1 EGGGVVGVN
10 LIEIPVHDPG
20 DAAGGPI
27 GTHGHR
33 AGQVAEVVDGGL
45 RSRAQRAVG
54 IYDVGVGPTAIA
66 ANPIDLAVEESGG
79 AERTAQLHR
88 RRVVAAAVGHGI
100 ENMIVIGIEMSQVVA
115 VDQIDLA
122 FLAAGD
128 HQVWMTG
135 DAGRI
140 GQQHRRAGAEIRV
153 GIVQGR
159 NVVGNEIVCHLQSPT
174 VRVLVGGSG
183 SRSGHGVG
191 QSSGVVGVGREAV

>member
-1 EGGGVVGVN
+1 RVRHGRGRKNQTVDHQTVVRADVDLAIGYGRHGELDNGAEVVAAAGLLAAVPQFRGEGGGVVGVN

-20 DAAGGPI
+20 DAAGRAI

-88 RRVVAAAVGHGI
+88 RRVVAAAVGYGI
-100 ENMIVIGIEMSQVVA
+100 ENMI
-115 VDQIDLA
+115 
-122 FLAAGD
+122 
-128 HQVWMTG
+128 
-135 DAGRI
+135 
-140 GQQHRRAGAEIRV
+140 
-153 GIVQGR
+153 
-159 NVVGNEIVCHLQSPT
+159 
-174 VRVLVGGSG
+174 
-183 SRSGHGVG
+183 
-191 QSSGVVGVGREAV
+191 